1 MANFI
6 KICLFCYIFAMK
18 HTHVN
23 MSIAHQILDYAMM
36 KDGLI
41 KRRELL
47 EVLCSGT
54 NGISEKSIDIILN
67 RMAANRLITRIS
79 HGTYLVLDEKTRFIY
94 TPDETERNLCR
105 HIKEHYPF
113 VDYCIWSSSVLTPL
127 MQHVPASRI
136 ILVDVERV
144 AMESVFQS
152 LQGLGL
158 DMPILLNPT
167 RLECMRYITNDITI
181 IVRLLV
187 KEAPATEIDGCHLP
201 TIEKILVDAV
211 SDNELSFM
219 QGNEIHTIYANASS
233 SYFINIHR
241 LLRYASRRNRKD
253 KVERI
258 LKNIEYDTSGK

>member
-1 MANFI
+1 M
-6 KICLFCYIFAMK
+6 C
-18 HTHVN
+18 
-23 MSIAHQILDYAMM
+23 
-36 KDGLI
+36 
-41 KRRELL
+41 
-47 EVLCSGT
+47 
-54 NGISEKSIDIILN
+54 
-67 RMAANRLITRIS
+67 
-79 HGTYLVLDEKTRFIY
+79 
-94 TPDETERNLCR
+94 
-105 HIKEHYPF
+105 
-113 VDYCIWSSSVLTPL
+113 
-127 MQHVPASRI
+127 HVPASRI

-167 RLECMRYITNDITI
+167 RQECMRYITNDITI

-187 KEAPATEIDGCHLP
+187 REAPVTEFDGCHLP
-201 TIEKILVDAV
+201 TIEKMLVDAV

-219 QGNEIHTIYANASS
+219 QGNEIHTIYANAFS